1 MTIRNQLR
9 ANGNMTN
16 VEKQMNKDDL
26 VAYKNYDNNQYSL
39 VPGISTDKKIKE
51 RSRSNI
57 TSTEF
62 SPYTISAKYMDN
74 KYHEK

>member
-26 VAYKNYDNNQYSL
+26 VAYKNYDNN
-39 VPGISTDKKIKE
+39 
-51 RSRSNI
+51 
-57 TSTEF
+57 
-62 SPYTISAKYMDN
+62 
-74 KYHEK
+74 